1 VTTITPRSTV
11 VSADAEAGA
20 GTALERH
27 GDGESI
33 STIVLAILSA
43 NTERRANAA
52 RLINLLKDYLREYR
66 P

>member
-1 VTTITPRSTV
+1 VTRITPRSTV
-11 VSADAEAGA
+11 VSADAGA
-20 GTALERH
+20 GTDLERH
-27 GDGESI
+27 VDGESI
-33 STIVLAILSA
+33 STIVLAILSV

>member
-1 VTTITPRSTV
+1 MTPKSTV
-11 VSADAEAGA
+11 VSADAGA

-33 STIVLAILSA
+33 STIVLAILA
-43 NTERRANAA
+43 VNTERRANAA
-52 RLINLLKDYLREYR
+52 RLINLLKDYLRKYR

>member
-1 VTTITPRSTV
+1 MTPRSTV
-11 VSADAEAGA
+11 VSADADA
-20 GTALERH
+20 GTVLERH

-33 STIVLAILSA
+33 STIVLPILSA

-52 RLINLLKDYLREYR
+52 RLVNLLKDYLREYR

>member
-1 VTTITPRSTV
+1 VTTVTPRSTV
-11 VSADAEAGA
+11 VSADAGA

-43 NTERRANAA
+43 NTDGEPMQLAS
-52 RLINLLKDYLREYR
+52 INLLKDCLREYR

>member
-1 VTTITPRSTV
+1 MTPKSTV
-11 VSADAEAGA
+11 VSADAGA

-33 STIVLAILSA
+33 STIVLAILA
-43 NTERRANAA
+43 VNTERRANAA

>member
-11 VSADAEAGA
+11 VSADA

-33 STIVLAILSA
+33 STIVPAILSV

-52 RLINLLKDYLREYR
+52 RLINLWKDYLREYR